1 MAIKKFWAIAYRD
14 LIRNRRRSILTL
26 LAVALGMVV
35 LIIMSSFLAGVTAGA
50 LRDNIRLNTGHLQL
64 RADSYEVEK
73 LSLLSRDL
81 LQDSEALVA
90 QVEALDEVKS
100 VAPVLWTSGVLS
112 TIRESTG
119 LQVTG
124 IDPTDAFHA
133 PIREGIVAG
142 VYLTPDGRNEILLGK
157 RLADDMNITV
167 GQRVSLAVGNA
178 NGQPVEAVFTV
189 VGLFNTGIPSYD
201 QSTVV
206 MPLAR
211 AQSFT
216 GTGNRISSII
226 VLLDNQEDT
235 DKVAAALQAPGVKI
249 LTWREL
255 NAVILGW
262 METGGAFYY
271 IIYTIVILVVAVL
284 IANTLLMSVFERTR
298 EMGILAALGMKRR
311 QIMLMFLFEAT
322 ILALAGIAV
331 GLMLGFAAV
340 AYLAKVGLS
349 IGEEAAA
356 MVEGM
361 AMGSRMYA
369 EFAPDQAIILSL
381 FMLAVVTLVS
391 LYPAWFTAR
400 LEPVKALHTL

>member
-64 RADSYEVEK
+64 RADSYEIEK

-81 LQDSEALVA
+81 LQDSESLVA
-90 QVEALDEVKS
+90 QAEALDEVQS
-100 VAPVLWTSGVLS
+100 AAPVLWTSGILS

-133 PIREGIVAG
+133 PIREGIVQG
-142 VYLTPDGRNEILLGK
+142 VYLTPNGRDEILLGK
-157 RLADDMNITV
+157 RLADNMNIPV

-178 NGQPVEAVFTV
+178 NGQPEEAIFTV

-201 QSTVV
+201 QNTVI
-206 MPLAR
+206 MPLTR

-216 GTGNRISSII
+216 GTGNRASSII
-226 VLLDNQEDT
+226 VLLNDREDT
-235 DKVAAALQAPGVKI
+235 EKVTGALQVPGVKI

-255 NAVILGW
+255 NATILEW
-262 METGGAFYY
+262 VEAGGAFYY
-271 IIYTIVILVVAVL
+271 IIYTIVVLVVAVL

-311 QIMLMFLFEAT
+311 QVMLMFLFEAT

-340 AYLAKVGLS
+340 AYLARVGLS

-391 LYPAWFTAR
+391 LYPAWFAAR